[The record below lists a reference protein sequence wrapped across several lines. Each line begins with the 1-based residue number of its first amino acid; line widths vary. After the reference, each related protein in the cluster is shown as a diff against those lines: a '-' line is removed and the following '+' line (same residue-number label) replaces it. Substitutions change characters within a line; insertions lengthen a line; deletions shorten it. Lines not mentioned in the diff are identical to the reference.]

1 MHPRLLF
8 ALLLWAISTACTGS
22 AHAFSEG
29 GHKVIA
35 HIAWQLLTPQARQR
49 VVETLAFHP
58 RFGLDFASKMPAPI
72 VNGPPSDRA
81 QWILCQAA
89 VWPDTARDTPFDRP
103 KWHYVNF
110 PVYLSLADQQ
120 AMSPRLSVNTS
131 ATWQPGMLDSRL
143 NVLQALDRI
152 AKTFP
157 SQTADERAVQLCWV
171 LHLVGDLHQPLHCA
185 ALFDR
190 AHFPEGDKGGNSVKV
205 RTHPLQRQPTALHAL
220 WDQLLGRSLDLNA
233 VKRRSQELLA
243 NPQNVREAQTRVQI
257 TTLRD
262 WALEGASYAARYA
275 YPPPIRHAIAY
286 HPPLPLNGDIQDLIL
301 PEGYPQTAS
310 FLINLRATV
319 AGFRLAR
326 YLEWLVR

>member
-1 MHPRLLF
+1 M
-8 ALLLWAISTACTGS
+8 
-22 AHAFSEG
+22 
-29 GHKVIA
+29 
-35 HIAWQLLTPQARQR
+35 
-49 VVETLAFHP
+49 
-58 RFGLDFASKMPAPI
+58 
-72 VNGPPSDRA
+72 
-81 QWILCQAA
+81 
-89 VWPDTARDTPFDRP
+89 
-103 KWHYVNF
+103 
-110 PVYLSLADQQ
+110 
-120 AMSPRLSVNTS
+120 
-131 ATWQPGMLDSRL
+131 
-143 NVLQALDRI
+143 
-152 AKTFP
+152 
-157 SQTADERAVQLCWV
+157 QLCWV

-286 HPPLPLNGDIQDLIL
+286 HPPLPLNSDIQDLIL